1 LAGRALT
8 LDEAGAGADLKRQMR
23 IVTQLLLLATAFVLG
38 VALAAATNPKPLMR
52 AIVIDVTGGPM
63 GACMRSEACRRAM
76 DIPVRRQATP
86 ERTHTRP
93 APADMDRA

>member
-1 LAGRALT
+1 MGGGALT
-8 LDEAGAGADLKRQMR
+8 LDEAGAGADLKWQMR
-23 IVTQLLLLATAFVLG
+23 IVTQLLLLATAIVLG
-38 VALAAATNPKPLMR
+38 VALAAATNPRPLLR

-76 DIPVRRQATP
+76 DIPVRRPAIP
-86 ERTHTRP
+86 ERVHAKP